1 MSITRNLT
9 TEDLIT
15 KLKSKKIDIL
25 KQQQN
30 TINKM
35 ANFFTNIRYSLD

>member
-15 KLKSKKIDIL
+15 KLKSKKIDKYII
-25 KQQQN
+25 KH
-30 TINKM
+30 IFMKK
-35 ANFFTNIRYSLD
+35 D